1 MDMQD
6 KEFDD
11 LFRSKL
17 DGFEAEPSRNVWT
30 GIDAELSG
38 NRRKK
43 ILMPFLSIAA
53 SIIVLVA
60 AGILFIPEKGKVT
73 GKHPVQNKIAKTS
86 ATLITSPIVK
96 SQSKP
101 VLKSE
106 AVKLK
111 EATLADNR
119 TRQHYPKAD
128 KNLPVK
134 QSPLPGKAVE
144 TGEQAEL
151 AATPRTQPEVIDAVA
166 PDISTQIAVKQP
178 VVETITFKTKP
189 PVPSVEM
196 PAGDKRDEIAAKP
209 TKKLRSLG
217 DIINAAVAKVDKRKD
232 KIIEFSDTD
241 DNGSTITA
249 VNLGIIKIKKR
260 E

>member
-17 DGFEAEPSRNVWT
+17 DGFEAEPSANVWA
-30 GIDAELSG
+30 GIDAKLSG
-38 NRRKK
+38 KRRKK
-43 ILMPFLSIAA
+43 ILAPFLSIAA

-60 AGILFIPEKGKVT
+60 AGILFIPGKGKVT

-86 ATLITSPIVK
+86 ATLITPPTAK

-111 EATLADNR
+111 EATLADNYKR
-119 TRQHYPKAD
+119 PNYSKAIKDIPAKQTRETD
-128 KNLPVK
+128 KT
-134 QSPLPGKAVE
+134 VE
-144 TGEQAEL
+144 TNQPEL
-151 AATPRTQPEVIDAVA
+151 AATPRKQQDIIDAVA

-178 VVETITFKTKP
+178 MVETISFKTKP
-189 PVPSVEM
+189 SL
-196 PAGDKRDEIAAKP
+196 PAVQLSGADKQDNLAAKP
-209 TKKLRSLG
+209 GRKLRSLG
-217 DIINAAVAKVDKRKD
+217 DIINNAVAKVDKRKD
-232 KIIEFSDTD
+232 KFIEFGDPV

-249 VNLGIIKIKKR
+249 INLGIIKIKKR